1 MSDCLFCKII
11 VGDIPSTK
19 VYEDDLVF
27 AFRDINP
34 QAPTHILVIPKTH
47 ISGCNGVTEE
57 NSAVVAHIFE
67 VIPRIAAAEGLATG
81 WSATAAPTRVR
92 PCRTCISTSSA
103 AKRWRWIWR
112 DILKPASFGCR
123 FFALDILHFF
133 AILTLDRKTNKS
145 SGSRKDRLR
154 VGVCALTR
162 EPDTANTVGGKDAYM
177 GYNSVSRCTWTVC
190 NAILI
195 FLEVPKMKTK
205 RLTESA
211 MLLALAIVLE
221 LISKAIIPEM
231 PFGGQVTLVA
241 MLPVVLISYR
251 YGVKWGF
258 VSGFCYALLE
268 MALGAK
274 TVSAAFQPG
283 YFGDDTMIFKAILMC
298 LLDYL
303 LAYTMMGLGGIFRDK
318 IKNPGTSLMC
328 GSLVALGARYLSHI
342 LSGYL
347 LFSGWAEWFFT
358 QDGFPAWGA
367 SLVESLSP
375 VALGWVYSIVYN
387 GFYMVP
393 ELILTAIAA
402 QLIARIPKIVVK
414 VD

>member
-1 MSDCLFCKII
+1 M
-11 VGDIPSTK
+11 
-19 VYEDDLVF
+19 Y
-27 AFRDINP
+27 
-34 QAPTHILVIPKTH
+34 
-47 ISGCNGVTEE
+47 
-57 NSAVVAHIFE
+57 
-67 VIPRIAAAEGLATG
+67 
-81 WSATAAPTRVR
+81 
-92 PCRTCISTSSA
+92 
-103 AKRWRWIWR
+103 
-112 DILKPASFGCR
+112 
-123 FFALDILHFF
+123 
-133 AILTLDRKTNKS
+133 
-145 SGSRKDRLR
+145 RLR

-177 GYNSVSRCTWTVC
+177 GYQKYRVAPGRF
-190 NAILI
+190 AMRYLF

-205 RLTESA
+205 RQTESA

-303 LAYTMMGLGGIFRDK
+303 LAYTMMGLGGVFRDK

-347 LFSGWAEWFFT
+347 LFSGWADWFFT

-367 SLVESLSP
+367 KLVESLSP